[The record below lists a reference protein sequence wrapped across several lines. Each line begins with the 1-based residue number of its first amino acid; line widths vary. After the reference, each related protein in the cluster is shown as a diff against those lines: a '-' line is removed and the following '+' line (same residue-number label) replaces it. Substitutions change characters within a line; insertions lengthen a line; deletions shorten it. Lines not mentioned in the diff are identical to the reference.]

1 MPLPPSDDPDPF
13 ARHKAA
19 LKARSLRSAP
29 ADAQGDLF
37 VPALVD
43 IGARDGRSIMDVAV
57 FRLSKKDRRAGDVIR
72 YELPDGYVQ
81 VSAGPAG
88 MASVWDYDLVLMAI
102 SHITEAANRWR
113 AGKGEKPGRLFRPHI
128 SEVLKFCRRG
138 DGGKQKIDLVEAC
151 LRLSTTHIAMQ
162 RSRTTESGKV
172 VTVSEG
178 ESLISRYKV
187 VERSK
192 GNPEYLEIEIADWMH
207 KEVIEGRNPDVLT
220 VHPDYFLIDP
230 GIGRFVYRL
239 ARKAAGKG
247 EARWSFQTLLERSG
261 SAGPLKEFSRLLR
274 RVIATN
280 DLPEYELFEEAGQGG
295 PILVMRKREGRPP
308 SGG

>member
-128 SEVLKFCRRG
+128 SEVLKFCRR
-138 DGGKQKIDLVEAC
+138 DLGGKQKSNLVETC
-151 LRLSTTHIAMQ
+151 LRLSTTHVAMR

-178 ESLISRYKV
+178 ESLISWYKV
-187 VERSK
+187 VESGN
-192 GNPEYLEIEIADWMH
+192 GNPEYLEIEIAKWMY
-207 KEVIEGRNPDVLT
+207 KEVIDGKNPDVLT
-220 VHPDYFLIDP
+220 VHPDYFLIDL
-230 GIGRFVYRL
+230 GIGRFIYRL
-239 ARKAAGKG
+239 ARRAAGKG
-247 EARWSFQTLLERSG
+247 EARWAFQTLFERSG
-261 SAGPLKEFSRLLR
+261 SAGSSREFARLLR
-274 RVIATN
+274 KVIAAN
-280 DLPEYELFEEAGQGG
+280 DLPEYALSEETGQSGA
-295 PILVMRKREGRPP
+295 ILVMRNRAGLPP
-308 SGG
+308 PCV